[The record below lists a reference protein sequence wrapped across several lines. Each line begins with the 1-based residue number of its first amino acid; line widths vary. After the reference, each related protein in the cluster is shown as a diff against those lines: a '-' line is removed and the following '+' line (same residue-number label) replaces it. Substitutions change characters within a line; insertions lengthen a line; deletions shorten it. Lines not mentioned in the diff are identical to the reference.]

1 MSDLDTPSPST
12 SNKVS
17 FHIED
22 IEFDLNQSDAISAWL
37 VSVFEKEDKSLD
49 SLSIILCSD
58 SYLHKLNVEY
68 LQHDTL
74 TDVIT
79 FPYSRKDQ
87 PVQGDIFISVDRVR
101 DNAKTL
107 NIPFN
112 DELHRVMV
120 HGVLHL
126 AGYGDKTADEAKQ
139 IRTKEDFYLAAFQ

>member
-1 MSDLDTPSPST
+1 MSDFDSSSPS
-12 SNKVS
+12 SSDKIS

-22 IEFDLNQSDAISAWL
+22 IDFDLNQSDVIAAWL
-37 VSVFEKEDKSLD
+37 VSVFEQEEKQLD

-87 PVQGDIFISVDRVR
+87 PIQGDIFISIDRVR
-101 DNAKTL
+101 DNADNFQASFK
-107 NIPFN
+107 
-112 DELHRVMV
+112 DELYRVMV

-126 AGYGDKTADEAKQ
+126 AGYGDKTDEESKL
-139 IRTKEDFYLAAFQ
+139 IRAKEDFYLSNFG